1 MAQTHNDG
9 DGHGHDHGD
18 HLHPAAPMV
27 EEISDFEILEI
38 AVRELAIE
46 KGLFTAEDH
55 RKFTEW
61 AEQIGPAGGSRLVA
75 KAWSDPAF
83 KQRVLSDAVAAC
95 REIGIDWTEPT
106 GQGTPS
112 DYMELRVLED
122 TPTLHHV
129 IVCTL
134 CSCYPRPLLG
144 HSPYWYRSP
153 NYRRRIVRWPRPVL
167 AEFGL
172 VLPPEVEIRVE
183 DSNQK
188 CRFMVLPMRPAGTE
202 GWTEEQLAEIVTRD
216 CMIGVALPRA
226 GPQGRRCPSRSPSEP
241 PGRHRAA
248 GRRSPRVSENTVPG
262 PAAPDTAEA
271 ATPPIKLL
279 DAIQQEGRTWEE
291 LAPQYGVTSPDPPWK
306 ISLYALFECL
316 SAAGPLPSLER
327 RHIEDRLGETLYA
340 RTPDPERQLL
350 TLADTLLRRG
360 LLSEEDIARRM
371 EAVRARFEAS

>member
-1 MAQTHNDG
+1 MAQTH
-9 DGHGHDHGD
+9 DHGD
-18 HLHPAAPMV
+18 GDHSHPAAPMV

-75 KAWSDPAF
+75 KAWTDPAF
-83 KQRVLSDAVAAC
+83 KARVLSDGVAAC
-95 REIGIDWTEPT
+95 REIGIDWAEPT

-153 NYRRRIVRWPRPVL
+153 NYRRRLVRWPRQVL
-167 AEFGL
+167 TEFGL

-188 CRFMVLPMRPAGTE
+188 CRFMVRDQGRGLEPEMPLYGPPDAPCGNRQLDRGAARGNRDAGLHDRRR
-202 GWTEEQLAEIVTRD
+202 LA
-216 CMIGVALPRA
+216 AA
-226 GPQGRRCPSRSPSEP
+226 GPQGRR
-241 PGRHRAA
+241 
-248 GRRSPRVSENTVPG
+248 
-262 PAAPDTAEA
+262 
-271 ATPPIKLL
+271 
-279 DAIQQEGRTWEE
+279 
-291 LAPQYGVTSPDPPWK
+291 
-306 ISLYALFECL
+306 
-316 SAAGPLPSLER
+316 
-327 RHIEDRLGETLYA
+327 
-340 RTPDPERQLL
+340 
-350 TLADTLLRRG
+350 
-360 LLSEEDIARRM
+360 
-371 EAVRARFEAS
+371 

>member
-1 MAQTHNDG
+1 MAQT
-9 DGHGHDHGD
+9 HDHGD
-18 HLHPAAPMV
+18 HSHPAAPMV

-75 KAWSDPAF
+75 KAWTDPAF
-83 KQRVLSDAVAAC
+83 KARVLSDGVAAC
-95 REIGIDWTEPT
+95 REIGIDWAEPT

-153 NYRRRIVRWPRPVL
+153 NYRRRLVRWPRQVL
-167 AEFGL
+167 TEFGL

-188 CRFMVLPMRPAGTE
+188 CRFMVLPMRPPGTE
-202 GWTEEQLAEIVTRD
+202 SWSEEQLAEIVTRD
-216 CMIGVALPRA
+216 CMIGVALPRPDCKA
-226 GPQGRRCPSRSPSEP
+226 DDVRPVHKGRPW
-241 PGRHRAA
+241 
-248 GRRSPRVSENTVPG
+248 
-262 PAAPDTAEA
+262 
-271 ATPPIKLL
+271 
-279 DAIQQEGRTWEE
+279 QE
-291 LAPQYGVTSPDPPWK
+291 LAPRYGVANPDPPWK
-306 ISLYALFECL
+306 VSLYAIFECL
-316 SAAGPLPSLER
+316 SAGGALPSLER
-327 RHIEDRLGETLYA
+327 RHIEDRLGETIYG

-350 TLADTLLRRG
+350 ALADTLLRRG
-360 LLSEEDIARRM
+360 ILSEEDLARRM
-371 EAVRARFEAS
+371 DAVRGRLEDS